1 MAGILANSISK
12 TMTAGDT
19 SVNNSVSGYVENEE
33 VTLSTSP
40 TGTTYQWEL
49 SLPSAST
56 SARARLSSTTD
67 ATPTFVPDI
76 EGEYFI
82 TCTVDATVYTFI
94 ATVLPVAT
102 SNSVQVV
109 RLQSLDSASVPAP
122 TAATAINLYKPSD
135 HSGPAYKDSTGT
147 VRHLAASG
155 SADAAYGSLYISA
168 SAPTSIGF
176 TQTWTKAA
184 GTTTTDLLSNFDANS
199 VNNRL
204 RYLGNE
210 TAVFHVDVSFSMTAA
225 VANKVF
231 RFGIAKNDAIL
242 TQSIVA
248 RKISTNTD
256 VGAASVHALLSM
268 ATNDYVELFVANWTD
283 DSNLTVDFASFIV
296 TQAF

>member
-12 TMTAGDT
+12 TMVAGDT
-19 SVNNSVSGYVENEE
+19 SVNNSISGYVEDEQI
-33 VTLSTSP
+33 TLSTTP
-40 TGTTYQWEL
+40 TGTTYQWGL
-49 SLPSAST
+49 SLPDGST
-56 SARARLSSTTD
+56 TARASLSSTT
-67 ATPTFVPDI
+67 AASPVFTPDL

-82 TCTVDATVYTFI
+82 TCTVDGTAYTLI

-109 RLQSLDSASVPAP
+109 RLQGLANASVPAP
-122 TAATAINLYKPSD
+122 TAASAINLYKPSD

-147 VRHLAASG
+147 VRHLAVAG
-155 SADAAYGSLYISA
+155 GADASYGSFYISA

-184 GTTTTDLLSNFDANS
+184 GTTTTDLLQNFDANS

-204 RYLGNE
+204 RYLENE
-210 TAVFHVDVSFSMTAA
+210 TAIFHVDVSFSMTAA
-225 VANKVF
+225 SANKTF
-231 RFGIAKNDAIL
+231 RFGIAKNGTIL

-248 RKISTNTD
+248 RKIATSTD
-256 VGAASVHALLSM
+256 VGAASAHALLSM

-283 DSNLTVDFASFIV
+283 DTNITIDFASFVV
-296 TQAF
+296 TQAL